1 MYNYLQKKAIVA
13 AFSCRK
19 LYNIQY
25 FGLSICQK
33 DLLKDLSA
41 NKFPC
46 MQGINMKSHSLVHHR
61 LQVWLQEPDH
71 PLQTGRT
78 RSRPLAASRTQTET
92 WNKGKLKNVK

>member
-25 FGLSICQK
+25 FGLSICQTN
-33 DLLKDLSA
+33 LYLKGSQ
-41 NKFPC
+41 C
-46 MQGINMKSHSLVHHR
+46 QQVSMKSHSLIQHR
-61 LQVWLQEPDH
+61 LQGWLQEPDH